1 MVLQVD
7 LNPRPD
13 DYKSTALPTELLRHI
28 VSINTSTLLYTKY
41 TKNNKLKVKN
51 IFKKYVF

>member
-1 MVLQVD
+1 MVPQVRFE
-7 LNPRPD
+7 PI

-41 TKNNKLKVKN
+41 TKNNKLKKLK
-51 IFKKYVF
+51 IYLKKYVF